1 MFCVLLSTNISSSS
15 SCYKKCNQK
24 NYLARSL
31 SLSLQHHAHS
41 RKGNVFVCV
50 VWKVGRSRVL
60 GDLMEFL
67 FDSELVV
74 VFHFHN

>member
-1 MFCVLLSTNISSSS
+1 MCCSQQTFLHHHRAIKNVIKKIIS
-15 SCYKKCNQK
+15 
-24 NYLARSL
+24 LALSL